1 MFNARNNPYGTKP
14 LLISRITE
22 LSPLQTR
29 SSITEPSSPLP
40 SRKGSLNHFWATF
53 TSEVRSAKP
62 HPLDFVDLDVL
73 DVEHAEWVS
82 ARAHF
87 ENGVLSFSHGSDS
100 PFASIKLSGLRIVGH
115 MAKAYIQILNDN
127 QTFLLHMDS
136 HESNVKCLATLLA
149 WSETR
154 DRGIQNKAWT
164 PKAQFGTVQSGEK
177 EELLVCK
184 FNVHFTAPHA
194 SDSSSWQTVLG
205 TLDKKGRMSLSVD
218 RGEIFA
224 LDITQIYADCIR
236 RVDPSLVSSEWVI
249 FIVPDMG
256 GPESVYLKFST
267 DNDFEDWFVCVRGFC
282 KQTVHTPLT
291 RDVSQSIRFSH
302 LFKVNILSGKT
313 KGPDDTQAFF
323 DFSNTYVDI
332 CFNDWIWARTSV
344 HPSAN
349 DPFWGQEFVFK
360 ELDRD
365 LAPLELVL
373 RRTNTDRPSELDLFL
388 AKVIIDNS
396 DAGTERWVTLEAD
409 ENTDVS
415 ISLYIS
421 FEHVKT
427 PVLDSA
433 CYDGMQSILRKPS
446 NFDIATTLVGSSSKL
461 VMPTC
466 ELFTDIYRGEFM
478 HTEWMTSLISSEV
491 SSLAKENT
499 KATGT
504 DVLFRGSSLLSQA
517 LEKFMFLYGRDTLV
531 KTVGR
536 FVRKICASKD
546 QLELDPSK
554 INGASDAEVG
564 AIAKVNRLAF
574 EHYLNYLW
582 SLIKNHS
589 LPETVQYLM
598 THLRKEMQE
607 KLQATDAQVWNGLAA
622 FIFLRFYCPAILN
635 PRLFGLAD
643 QTLTSGN
650 QRALTLFAKI
660 LQSFANRVKMG
671 SKQDWLLH
679 MNRFFESHDAEL
691 VAYYKKASSWTSDMP
706 LARVPKQLPLKSF
719 MGASLTNPY
728 LVDLPA
734 SYARLADWIANN
746 IEFNKDWDHATRLLY
761 EESKKVSN
769 QLRDVYAVLEE
780 PDPLPTQPGDPVTL
794 YANWTS
800 MLYSPDSSLL
810 DSHLVKAPEKKSL
823 FRLFRRG

>member
-1 MFNARNNPYGTKP
+1 M
-14 LLISRITE
+14 
-22 LSPLQTR
+22 
-29 SSITEPSSPLP
+29 
-40 SRKGSLNHFWATF
+40 NHFWATF
-53 TSEVRSAKP
+53 TSEVRAAKP
-62 HPLDFVDLDVL
+62 HPLDYIDLDVL

-87 ENGVLSFSHGSDS
+87 ANGILSFTHQSEK

-115 MAKAYIQILNDN
+115 MAKPYIQILNDN
-127 QTFLLHMDS
+127 ETFLLHMDS
-136 HESNVKCLATLLA
+136 PDSNVKCLATLLA
-149 WSETR
+149 WGETR
-154 DRGIQNKAWT
+154 DEGIQNKLWI
-164 PKAQFGTVQSGEK
+164 PKIKIEPVKPDEK

-205 TLDKKGRMSLSVD
+205 TLNKKGRLSLSLD

-224 LDITQIYADCIR
+224 LNITQVYADCIR

-267 DNDFEDWFVCVRGFC
+267 DNDFEDWFVCLRGFC
-282 KQTVHTPLT
+282 KQRVYTPLT

-302 LFKVNILSGKT
+302 QFKVNILSGKT
-313 KGPDDTQAFF
+313 KGPDDTHAFF

-332 CFNDWIWARTSV
+332 CFNDWIWARTLV
-344 HPSAN
+344 HPTAN
-349 DPFWGQEFVFK
+349 NPFWGQEFVFK
-360 ELDRD
+360 ELDRE

-373 RRTNTDRPSELDLFL
+373 RRANTERPSELDLFL
-388 AKVIIDNS
+388 AKVIINDS
-396 DAGTERWVTLEAD
+396 DEGTERWVTLET
-409 ENTDVS
+409 ENDSNIS
-415 ISLYIS
+415 ISLYIAY
-421 FEHVKT
+421 EHLQT

-433 CYDGMQSILRKPS
+433 CYDGMQSLLRKCS
-446 NFDIATTLVGSSSKL
+446 NLDIATTLANSGTKL
-461 VMPTC
+461 VTTAC
-466 ELFTDIYRGEFM
+466 DIFTDIYRGEFM
-478 HTEWMTSLISSEV
+478 HTEWIRALISSEV
-491 SSLAKENT
+491 SSLAKEPT

-517 LEKFMFLYGRDTLV
+517 LEKFMFLYGRETLI

-554 INGASDAEVG
+554 IQGASEAEVA

-582 SLIKNHS
+582 SLIKNCS
-589 LPETVQYLM
+589 LPETVQYLV

-607 KLQATDAQVWNGLAA
+607 KMKATEAQIWNGLAA

-643 QTLTSGN
+643 QTLSPSN

-671 SKQDWLLH
+671 SKQEWLLH

-691 VAYYKKASSWTSDMP
+691 VTYYQKASSWNSDMP

-719 MGASLTNPY
+719 MGTYLTNPY
-728 LVDLPA
+728 LVDLSA

-746 IEFNKDWDHATRLLY
+746 IEFNKDWDQATRLLY

-769 QLRDVYAVLEE
+769 RLREVYAILEQA
-780 PDPLPTQPGDPVTL
+780 DPLPSSRADPVTL

-810 DSHLVKAPEKKSL
+810 DSQLVKAPEKKSL